1 MAIQET
7 IQDVRSHGAARSE
20 TVTGQ
25 KLARLINEIEEEAI
39 DGSVFETVE
48 EHYRQIAARCLDTN
62 RPAKSQS
69 VAVSSAT
76 VGEGTSSVAIGIAMA
91 AARNLGSDVLI
102 LETDMQRP
110 QLAEDFGVDAVLG
123 LSDYLSSDIELKSS
137 VQETRAPK
145 VWLLPAGRRTPN
157 PGPLIRSDKFHELMK
172 SLHSVFHTI
181 IIDTPP
187 LLTSPHAAVIANQA
201 DGLVLVVRAGHT
213 HVQDAAKALKAAGQ
227 IPIRGVVLNRT
238 RVWLPAWLSRLFGV
252 SRFELD

>member
-1 MAIQET
+1 MAIQDT
-7 IQDVRSHGAARSE
+7 MQDVRGRSTARSE
-20 TVTGQ
+20 TVVGQ
-25 KLARLINEIEEEAI
+25 KFARLVTEIEEEAI

-48 EHYRQIAARCLDTN
+48 ERYRQIAARCLDTK
-62 RPAKSQS
+62 RPTKSQS
-69 VAVSSAT
+69 VAVSSASLGDG
-76 VGEGTSSVAIGIAMA
+76 VSSVTIGIAMA

-110 QLAEDFGVDAVLG
+110 QLADDFGIEAVLG
-123 LSDYLSSDIELKSS
+123 LSDYLSSDIELQSV

-157 PGPLIRSDKFHELMK
+157 PGPLIRSDKFHELMT
-172 SLHSVFHTI
+172 SLHGVFHTI

-213 HVQDAAKALKAAGQ
+213 HIHDAAKALKAAGQ
-227 IPIRGVVLNRT
+227 IPVRGVVLNRT
-238 RVWLPAWLSRLFGV
+238 RVWLPVWLSRLFGV